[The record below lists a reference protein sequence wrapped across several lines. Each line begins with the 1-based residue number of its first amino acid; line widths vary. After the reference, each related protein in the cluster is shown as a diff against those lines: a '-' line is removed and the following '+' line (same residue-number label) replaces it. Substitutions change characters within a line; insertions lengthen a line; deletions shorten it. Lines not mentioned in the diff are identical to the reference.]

1 MAFTTEDG
9 TIVAGANSYVT
20 VAYADT
26 YHDDRGNTSWTGT
39 DAVKQAALIKATDYV
54 DQNYDFNGYIY
65 DEDQAL
71 NWPRSIFNA
80 DTDEIPDKLQQA
92 VCMLAL
98 EALSED
104 LNPTLGRNVKREKVD
119 VIEVEYQD
127 GASMSKTRPA
137 IYGLLKDY
145 VSGSKYNV
153 KVTRV

>member
-26 YHDDRGNTSWTGT
+26 YHDDRGNTAWTGT

-71 NWPRSIFNA
+71 NWPRSIINA
-80 DTDEIPDKLQQA
+80 DTDEIPDKLKQA
-92 VCMLAL
+92 VCLLAL

-127 GASMSKTRPA
+127 GASMSKSRPA
-137 IYGLLKDY
+137 IYGLLKSY
-145 VSGSKYNV
+145 VSGGKYNV